1 MIKLN
6 LKNNR
11 GYTLL
16 FAVIVSS
23 IVLSVG
29 ISIMN
34 ISKKEFML
42 AVGSRDSISAFYA
55 ADTGFECAL
64 FNDNYFSTTST
75 AGFSITCLNQSIT
88 MFPTFPNTFPG
99 GNDGT
104 GLFTFDLRMGSTS
117 RSCAKVSVLKYY
129 ALDTTLNSMV
139 PTSRIE
145 SKGYNVG
152 WNTSNNTCSVN
163 SPNRVE
169 RAIQYTY

>member
-6 LKNNR
+6 FKNNK

-23 IVLSVG
+23 IILSVG
-29 ISIMN
+29 ISIMS
-34 ISKKEFML
+34 IGRKEFQL
-42 AVGSRDSISAFYA
+42 AVASRDSVSAFYA

-64 FNDNYFSTTST
+64 NQDNYFATTST

-88 MFPTFPNTFPG
+88 IFPTFPNTFPG

-104 GLFTFDLRMGSTS
+104 GLFTFDLRMGANSKA
-117 RSCAKVSVLKYY
+117 CAKVSVLKYY

-152 WNTSNNTCSVN
+152 WSTANNTCSVN

-169 RAIQYTY
+169 RAIRYTY

>member
-6 LKNNR
+6 FKNNK

-34 ISKKEFML
+34 ISRKEFQL
-42 AVGSRDSISAFYA
+42 AVASRDSVSAFYA

-64 FNDNYFSTTST
+64 NQDNYFATNTP
-75 AGFSITCLNQSIT
+75 GISITCLNQSIT
-88 MFPTFPNTFPG
+88 MFVTFPNTFPG

-104 GLFTFDLRMGSTS
+104 GLFSFDLRMGATS
-117 RSCAKVSVLKYY
+117 KACAKVSVLKYY
-129 ALDTTLNSMV
+129 ALDTSLNSLV

-152 WNTSNNTCSVN
+152 WNTANNTCSVN

-169 RAIQYTY
+169 RAIRYTY